1 MDKIIT
7 AHDYSKEEG
16 ADGSVKGRIKN
27 FQVGWRNRGAI
38 VQIDEAVEGK
48 PVYAEINQG
57 AWIAFCECNGAE
69 FVSPAEPVFF
79 CCSCVNRANQS
90 KLRPVIFP
98 DNVAEIEAEVLKRP
112 VNDVRGI
119 TDKDRAFLASPLVTF
134 KDAQGGEH
142 PATRSWVPGETVDDL
157 KKQNKM
163 INDELKKA
171 GK

>member
-7 AHDYSKEEG
+7 AHDYSKDEG
-16 ADGSVKGRIKN
+16 AGGRILPRIKK
-27 FQVGWRNRGAI
+27 FQEGWRNRGAI
-38 VQIDEAVEGK
+38 IQVDEAVEGK

-57 AWIAFCECNGAE
+57 AWIAQCECGGAE
-69 FVSPAEPVFF
+69 FVAPDEPVFF

-98 DNVAEIEAEVLKRP
+98 DDIAAIEAELLSRK

-119 TDKDRAFLASPLVTF
+119 TDKERAFLATPLITF
-134 KDAQGGEH
+134 KDEQGGEH
-142 PATRSWVPGETVDDL
+142 PATRSWVPGETVEDL

-163 INDELKKA
+163 IKDELKKA